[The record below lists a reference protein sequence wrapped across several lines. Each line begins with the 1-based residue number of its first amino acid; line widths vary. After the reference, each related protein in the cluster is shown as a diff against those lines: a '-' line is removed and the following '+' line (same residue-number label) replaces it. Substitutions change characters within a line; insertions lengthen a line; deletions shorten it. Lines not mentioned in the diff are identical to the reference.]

1 MIAFTRNYAMISLES
16 DFNLET
22 IKYCFAMKKN
32 LMNRL
37 VILLLL
43 LAAVPVSV
51 HAAVI
56 PPEWEGDVNLDGEV
70 DISDATYLINGLL
83 NEVIVPS
90 MDVNQDGVINITDA
104 TCLINM
110 LLNMPSATE
119 TYVVNGV
126 SFKMIYVRAGSYE
139 MGATDEQTGATQ
151 DEYPPHLVQLTPYY
165 IGETEVSQELWYAVM
180 GDNPSY
186 SKGYNLP
193 VEQIT
198 WDECQE
204 FVNRLSMITGRQ
216 FRLPTEAE
224 WEFAAR
230 GAHKSGGFLY
240 SGSNI
245 LSQVG
250 WYDTNSGGKTNLIKQ
265 LMGNERQLYDMSGNV
280 WEWCQDWFGDYSDDH
295 QLDPKGPAE
304 GVARVVRGGGWEAPD
319 AFCRV
324 AYRKGQAPGQPDEH
338 IGLRLAMDVYDTY
351 WLSLSSRVVSME
363 VGESRSVNIL
373 NGSGDYTIYNN
384 NAEIVNCTLS
394 GETLNISGLSVGTT
408 TITVVDNL
416 THCQVDVTAIV
427 YEHVEP
433 STFVVNGVEFSVNFV
448 QGGNYVMGGT
458 SEQGSD
464 AQGFERPAHYVTLSD
479 YYMGATEVTQA
490 LWHAVMGN
498 NPSYFAGVDHLNYPV
513 EQVTWDECQ
522 EFVCRLS
529 EITGRTFRMPT
540 EAEWEF
546 AARGGLK
553 SHGYKYAGGDL
564 LDLVAWHSGNAF
576 AVGASSPDYGTHAVA
591 TKAPNELGLYDMSG
605 NVMEWCL
612 DLSAAYTTDTQVN
625 PTGPYSGSS
634 VVGRGGGW
642 QSAAANCRVSS
653 RHTLSPANKHLTR
666 GLRVVMEPYRPTT
679 SHFDVY
685 ERVIR
690 VQVGTTRLVDIL
702 NGSGDYLIYNNRISD
717 YATCSIVGDQ
727 IQVTGVSA
735 GTGIIAVKDRQ
746 TGAVTWFTVIVKGPF
761 ALSKNELTLTV
772 GRTDSVY
779 IINGN
784 GRYLIESDSSIVTPS
799 LISNRLKV
807 KGVAPGTTRVSVT
820 DLSINAT
827 VHLNVTVKEPTPAH
841 VEEIVVNDVR
851 FNMIT
856 VQGGS
861 FIMGEIDTDASG
873 YFNSSAKPAHIV
885 TLSSYC
891 IGETEVTQELWT
903 SIMGS
908 NPSYNNDN
916 IHKPVERVS
925 WSSCRTFINKLNEL
939 TGKHF
944 RLPTEAEWEF
954 AARGGN
960 KSRGYMYSGSD
971 NIDEVAWYSGTTAN
985 SYPSGC
991 VVALKASNELGIY
1004 DMSGSASEIC
1014 SDAFDADYYRI
1025 EPQINP
1031 KGPASGSGFV
1041 IRGGNRESSATPCTV
1056 WYRSSGSYSSNNINY
1071 TGLRLAMDLEEDTI
1085 PLPSLSLSEN
1095 FVTIEVGESKSIN
1108 ILNGGGNYTITNS
1121 ADILSMNMS
1130 GNTLSITGLEIGIIY
1145 ITLVDNDSGE
1155 RTFLTVIVSGETF
1168 TVNGVPFKMM
1178 YVKGDSF
1185 TMGAS
1190 DDDADARSEEKPAHA
1205 VTLNSYRLG
1214 QTEVTQELWQAVM
1227 GNNPSK
1233 FTGNLQRPVEQ
1244 VTWNDCQVF
1253 ILKLNQ
1259 LTGQH
1264 FRMPTEAEWEFAA
1277 KGGIMNHGYKYSG
1290 SETIDDVAWYSVN
1303 AGSGVGSDSP
1313 DYGPHPVATKLSNE
1327 LGIYDMT
1334 GNVSEWC
1341 QDWYNSY
1348 TSSGQ
1353 TNPTGPSTY
1362 SGGMAIPQRS
1372 RRGGN
1377 YNCSASLNRNTIRF
1391 EAGQKEKSYSFG
1403 LRLALDMDNTPKV
1416 HFSESVVTVPLGES
1430 ITVELLNNSDSF
1442 TVAGGTDY
1450 VTTSV
1455 SGNNVTISGIAVGVT
1470 SIHTSNN
1477 AVLPVIVGYANPPEP
1492 TNLEVE
1498 TFTVNGVSF
1507 DMTTVEGGT
1516 FRMGNAEY
1524 SKQRPVHQVTLTDYK
1539 IGNTEVTQ
1547 ALWQAVMGYSPS
1559 YFSGNLQRPVEQVS
1573 WTECQAF
1580 IYKLNQLTGKHF
1592 RMPTEAEWEFAARGG
1607 NYGHGYPYSGSDVI
1621 GDVAWYNENASD
1633 VGSDSPDYGPH
1644 AVATKLPNELGL
1656 YDMSGNVSE
1665 WCFDWHTS
1673 YSSSAQTD
1681 PVGPATGSYR
1691 VLRPTSWGATPDLEY
1706 GSVTSRSN
1714 DYPSRPSKTVGLRL
1728 ALDVDD
1734 NPKMYLSETVVVL
1747 KVGETKTIDILN
1759 GTGSYSA
1766 SGGTDYVTT
1775 KISNGRLNITGKA
1788 IGCTSVCVSSKATI
1802 AVIVVSSST
1811 PDDLDSFIM
1820 EDWEGCDNV
1829 TSGTV
1834 YWTENDIQGHT
1845 WKWDFSDARI
1855 QFDNNWGLDYCHGKL
1870 VCRFG
1875 ETNSSS
1881 IAMTEDFTGHTKAF
1895 GFFACAAVADADA
1908 TLRVDYS
1915 FDGGQTWSSLGSVT
1929 VKRYV
1934 FQNYIFGVEVDGNVR
1949 FRVVQTAGKR
1959 VDIDDIAIYY

>member
-119 TYVVNGV
+119 TYIVNGV
-126 SFKMIYVRAGSYE
+126 AFKMIYVRAGSYE

-180 GDNPSY
+180 GDNPSH

-204 FVNRLSMITGRQ
+204 FVNRLSQITGRQ

-250 WYDTNSGGKTNLIKQ
+250 WYDANSGGKTNLIKQ

-280 WEWCQDWFGDYSDDH
+280 WEWCQDWFGNYSDDH

-304 GVARVVRGGGWEAPD
+304 GLERVVRGGGWEAPD

-338 IGLRLAMDVYDTY
+338 IGLRLAMDVYDAY
-351 WLSLSSRVVSME
+351 WLTLSSRVVSME

-384 NAEIVNCTLS
+384 NAEIVNCTLN
-394 GETLNISGLSVGTT
+394 GDTLNISGLSVGTT

-576 AVGASSPDYGTHAVA
+576 SVGSSNPDYGTHAVA

-612 DLSAAYTTDTQVN
+612 DLSAAYTTETQVN

-653 RHTLSPANKHLTR
+653 RHTLSPTNKHLTR
-666 GLRVVMEPYRPTT
+666 GLRVVMEPYRPAT

-702 NGSGDYLIYNNRISD
+702 NGSGDYLIYCNRISD

-746 TGAVTWFTVIVKGPF
+746 TGAVTWFTVIVKGPL
-761 ALSKNELTLTV
+761 ALSKNELSLYVNQTDTV
-772 GRTDSVY
+772 N

-784 GRYLIESDSSIVTPS
+784 GRYSVECDTSIVTAS
-799 LISNRLKV
+799 VIGDRMKV
-807 KGVAPGTTRVSVT
+807 TGVATGTASVSVI
-820 DLSINAT
+820 DLSIGDT
-827 VHLNVTVKEPTPAH
+827 VFLEVTVAEPYSSD
-841 VEEIVVNDVR
+841 VEVFVVNGVTFR
-851 FNMIT
+851 MIT
-856 VQGGS
+856 VEGGT
-861 FIMGEIDTDASG
+861 FMMGASADDTEA
-873 YFNSSAKPAHIV
+873 YSSDKPAHEV
-885 TLSSYC
+885 TVSTYK
-891 IGETEVTQELWT
+891 IGE
-903 SIMGS
+903 
-908 NPSYNNDN
+908 
-916 IHKPVERVS
+916 
-925 WSSCRTFINKLNEL
+925 
-939 TGKHF
+939 
-944 RLPTEAEWEF
+944 
-954 AARGGN
+954 
-960 KSRGYMYSGSD
+960 
-971 NIDEVAWYSGTTAN
+971 
-985 SYPSGC
+985 
-991 VVALKASNELGIY
+991 
-1004 DMSGSASEIC
+1004 
-1014 SDAFDADYYRI
+1014 
-1025 EPQINP
+1025 
-1031 KGPASGSGFV
+1031 
-1041 IRGGNRESSATPCTV
+1041 
-1056 WYRSSGSYSSNNINY
+1056 
-1071 TGLRLAMDLEEDTI
+1071 
-1085 PLPSLSLSEN
+1085 
-1095 FVTIEVGESKSIN
+1095 
-1108 ILNGGGNYTITNS
+1108 
-1121 ADILSMNMS
+1121 
-1130 GNTLSITGLEIGIIY
+1130 
-1145 ITLVDNDSGE
+1145 
-1155 RTFLTVIVSGETF
+1155 
-1168 TVNGVPFKMM
+1168 
-1178 YVKGDSF
+1178 
-1185 TMGAS
+1185 
-1190 DDDADARSEEKPAHA
+1190 
-1205 VTLNSYRLG
+1205 
-1214 QTEVTQELWQAVM
+1214 TEVTQELWQAVM
-1227 GNNPSK
+1227 GNNPSY
-1233 FTGNLQRPVEQ
+1233 FTGDLQRPVEQ
-1244 VTWNDCQVF
+1244 ITWNDCFLF
-1253 ILKLNQ
+1253 IHELNR
-1259 LTGQH
+1259 LTGRN
-1264 FRMPTEAEWEFAA
+1264 FR
-1277 KGGIMNHGYKYSG
+1277 
-1290 SETIDDVAWYSVN
+1290 
-1303 AGSGVGSDSP
+1303 
-1313 DYGPHPVATKLSNE
+1313 
-1327 LGIYDMT
+1327 
-1334 GNVSEWC
+1334 
-1341 QDWYNSY
+1341 
-1348 TSSGQ
+1348 
-1353 TNPTGPSTY
+1353 
-1362 SGGMAIPQRS
+1362 
-1372 RRGGN
+1372 
-1377 YNCSASLNRNTIRF
+1377 
-1391 EAGQKEKSYSFG
+1391 
-1403 LRLALDMDNTPKV
+1403 
-1416 HFSESVVTVPLGES
+1416 
-1430 ITVELLNNSDSF
+1430 LL
-1442 TVAGGTDY
+1442 
-1450 VTTSV
+1450 
-1455 SGNNVTISGIAVGVT
+1455 
-1470 SIHTSNN
+1470 
-1477 AVLPVIVGYANPPEP
+1477 
-1492 TNLEVE
+1492 
-1498 TFTVNGVSF
+1498 
-1507 DMTTVEGGT
+1507 
-1516 FRMGNAEY
+1516 
-1524 SKQRPVHQVTLTDYK
+1524 
-1539 IGNTEVTQ
+1539 
-1547 ALWQAVMGYSPS
+1547 
-1559 YFSGNLQRPVEQVS
+1559 
-1573 WTECQAF
+1573 
-1580 IYKLNQLTGKHF
+1580 
-1592 RMPTEAEWEFAARGG
+1592 TEAEWEFAARGG
-1607 NYGHGYPYSGSDVI
+1607 NRSEGYKYSGSDNI
-1621 GDVAWYNENASD
+1621 EEVAWYKVNASD
-1633 VGSDSPDYGPH
+1633 VGSSSPEYGPH
-1644 AVATKLPNELGL
+1644 AVATKAPNELGLYDMSGNVYEWCQDLNGEHYSLPYYVNVPQINPKGMTFGLDRSYRGGSWIIAASRCCSTARSWGTAKDKKNFVGFRLALDVKNENIDYMLSESVVMIEQAESKSINILNGNGSYTIGGGTNNVISSISGNTLTVKGMEVGTTNVHVTDEATGEVLVLVVIVTKTNDFKLLHDELTIEVGEQKPIQIYNGCETYDVACESQIVTTKTRDYRLMITGVEMGTTVVTITDATSGLQDQITVHVTESINPVVTEEFVVKGVKFTMVTVEGGSFMMGSADDDGYGDTNTRPIHQVTLSTFKIAQTEVTQELWKAVMGSNPSYYTGDLQRPVEQVSWSQCKTFISKLNALTGKTFRMPTEAEWEYAARGGIRSNGYRYAGSNNRRDVAWYSGNSWDITQAVATKSPNELGL

-1665 WCFDWHTS
+1665 WCKDW
-1673 YSSSAQTD
+1673 YSETYYSISPQTNPQGPSSGTYYICR
-1681 PVGPATGSYR
+1681 GGSWEWLPEIFR
-1691 VLRPTSWGATPDLEY
+1691 RGY
-1706 GSVTSRSN
+1706 GNGYSQSA
-1714 DYPSRPSKTVGLRL
+1714 GLRL
-1728 ALDVDD
+1728 AL
-1734 NPKMYLSETVVVL
+1734 
-1747 KVGETKTIDILN
+1747 
-1759 GTGSYSA
+1759 
-1766 SGGTDYVTT
+1766 
-1775 KISNGRLNITGKA
+1775 
-1788 IGCTSVCVSSKATI
+1788 
-1802 AVIVVSSST
+1802 
-1811 PDDLDSFIM
+1811 
-1820 EDWEGCDNV
+1820 
-1829 TSGTV
+1829 
-1834 YWTENDIQGHT
+1834 
-1845 WKWDFSDARI
+1845 
-1855 QFDNNWGLDYCHGKL
+1855 
-1870 VCRFG
+1870 
-1875 ETNSSS
+1875 
-1881 IAMTEDFTGHTKAF
+1881 
-1895 GFFACAAVADADA
+1895 
-1908 TLRVDYS
+1908 
-1915 FDGGQTWSSLGSVT
+1915 
-1929 VKRYV
+1929 
-1934 FQNYIFGVEVDGNVR
+1934 
-1949 FRVVQTAGKR
+1949 
-1959 VDIDDIAIYY
+1959 